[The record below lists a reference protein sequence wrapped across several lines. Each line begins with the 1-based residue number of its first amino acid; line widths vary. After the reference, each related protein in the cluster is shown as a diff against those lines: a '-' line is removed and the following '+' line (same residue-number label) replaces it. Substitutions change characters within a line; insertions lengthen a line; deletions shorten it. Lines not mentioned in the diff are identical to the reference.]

1 MTQLADLKLHA
12 LAIGSLPHNNL
23 DNAMLLVKKDFSEI
37 PFFPQLTNI
46 NKNEDMIIQILEGMP
61 SFFSSNVENFSVD
74 TESEEF
80 FANLEEFFCDYEEI
94 ISGSNYELL
103 EKYGISEKFSSSFPI
118 FEKIINETKPK
129 YAKGQIAG
137 PFTVASSLSDK
148 EGRALVYDETLCDVI
163 VKLLSLKVLWQIKR
177 IKFANPE
184 TVPIIFMDEPSLSQ
198 LGTSAYLTI
207 PESSVVGMLEYIA
220 EVIKNNGGMCAIH
233 CCGKCDWSIPISAGV
248 DIINLDAFGF
258 GQHLSIFSSEIEE
271 FLKCGGKIAWGLV
284 PTLDADALREAS
296 VESLLE
302 RFEQCVKYLTKKGI
316 DEKLIIDNSLVTS
329 SCGAGSLSIN
339 DAERAM
345 DLVSELSNVLRARF

>member
-1 MTQLADLKLHA
+1 MTQLADLKLQA

-46 NKNEDMIIQILEGMP
+46 NKNEDMIIQILEGLP
-61 SFFSSNVENFSVD
+61 SFLYSNVENFSVD
-74 TESEEF
+74 TESDEF

-94 ISGSNYELL
+94 ISGSNFELL

-118 FEKIINETKPK
+118 FEKIVKETKPK

-137 PFTVASSLSDK
+137 PFTVASSISDK
-148 EGRALVYDETLCDVI
+148 EGKALVYDETLCDII

-177 IKFANPE
+177 IKSANPE

-207 PESSVVGMLEYIA
+207 SENSVVGMLRFIA
-220 EVIKNNGGMCAIH
+220 ETIKNNGGICAIH
-233 CCGKCDWSIPISAGV
+233 CCGKCDWSIPIKAGV

-258 GQHLSIFSSEIEE
+258 GQHLSIFSSEVDE
-271 FLKCGGKIAWGLV
+271 FLKNGGKIAWGLV
-284 PTLDADALREAS
+284 PTLDTEALSKVS

-345 DLVSELSNVLRARF
+345 DLVSELSDRLRARF